1 MINNN
6 RKKRKE
12 RKKKKGR
19 ENEKQLKKK
28 SGEGRIF
35 PRAKTVALQLHFAH
49 QC

>member
-12 RKKKKGR
+12 RKKKKGK
-19 ENEKQLKKK
+19 ENEKQLKK